1 MPVSKKK
8 TTVIKNVNKNKNNIN
23 IHIHAKK
30 KTVAKKSKKSSPSIP
45 QHAII
50 SPVFNVSVPIP
61 SQYASMPSYIYGDK
75 ERPPVRE
82 PVKKPVEAE
91 NLRFSAPF
99 PSTGGGRGAAPPA
112 FLDANALNTP
122 GNLLQRPIGNIPVD
136 MNTQTDFP
144 TVDNT
149 VDESEIERLR
159 KLDQK
164 RVDNNERRRQK
175 RKTEKSI
182 YDPDYKFDDL

>member
-1 MPVSKKK
+1 MLIRIRTILILPF
-8 TTVIKNVNKNKNNIN
+8 TQ
-23 IHIHAKK
+23 KK
-30 KTVAKKSKKSSPSIP
+30 KTVAKKRSKSSPHIP
-45 QHAII
+45 NII

-82 PVKKPVEAE
+82 PVKKPVE
-91 NLRFSAPF
+91 
-99 PSTGGGRGAAPPA
+99 A

-164 RVDNNERRRQK
+164 RVEHNEKRRQK

-182 YDPDYKFDDL
+182 YDPDDL